1 MMQTSLN
8 NVSIRLKSGGHSF
21 SALELSA
28 EVRSASQPVEVVVLT
43 AKSTLVPAEFF
54 DREHAADYLIEVGL
68 TPSVAECAVY
78 SDVVNGAVVVMAVSK
93 RCYAE
98 LRESIAVGVRF
109 TSPLLEDDILE
120 KGSVLHLESDVLYV
134 RIFDGGLR
142 FAEVLEC
149 KNDADML
156 YYLATLNQ
164 VYGIYNMYA
173 RAKGD
178 VKRMQKLLKT
188 LFKELVCE

>member
-28 EVRSASQPVEVVVLT
+28 EVHSASQPVEVVVLT

-54 DREHAADYLIEVGL
+54 DREHTADYLIEVGL

-78 SDVVNGAVVVMAVSK
+78 SDVVNGAVAVMAVSK

-142 FAEVLEC
+142 FAEALEC

-178 VKRMQKLLKT
+178 VKRMQKLLKP
-188 LFKELVCE
+188 LFKDLVCE

>member
-78 SDVVNGAVVVMAVSK
+78 SDVVNGAVAVMAVSK

-98 LRESIAVGVRF
+98 LRELIAVGVRF

-142 FAEVLEC
+142 FAEALEC